1 MYVYMYTWHTYVHE
15 DYTWNCNVIAVFET
29 LAFRW
34 VNRKDPNGRNIFT
47 GGFLGLDN
55 IGEASSMATII
66 VDVTIHAFLE

>member
-1 MYVYMYTWHTYVHE
+1 MYTHVNE
-15 DYTWNCNVIAVFET
+15 EYTWNVFET

-55 IGEASSMATII
+55 IGESNSMVMMI
-66 VDVTIHAFLE
+66 VNRGVSRI